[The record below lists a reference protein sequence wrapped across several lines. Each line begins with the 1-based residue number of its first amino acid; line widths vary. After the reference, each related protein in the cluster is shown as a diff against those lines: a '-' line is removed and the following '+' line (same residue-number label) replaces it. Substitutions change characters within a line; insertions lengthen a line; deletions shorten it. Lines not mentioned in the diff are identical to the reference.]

1 MFSNV
6 LPKVVA
12 DTPVGG
18 NVLGAM
24 QAGQNYNQTA
34 LQNQFYP
41 QLAQAQV
48 AQQQSQAA
56 AAPLNAMATI
66 ASNPMLW
73 ALMPPDQRK
82 QMASYLTNTVLK
94 TQQNLSNMQNQSPP
108 QSWVKKAI
116 NGLFGMNQQP
126 VQRNQNAMNQ
136 MPAYSQPPS
145 NNSMAQQPQS
155 SYPSS
160 TGMTSNQSSP
170 NLPQGNDVGQG
181 VGEKATAPYQE
192 QVHAPGMLYVDQQGN
207 PTYSPTVGTVG
218 QYQTALD
225 AINRTMPVLDRLQ
238 DESEEFL
245 KPGGRSK
252 LAKAEAASTALG
264 FNIITPEIAKKFS
277 IDPRMVARYNKFVGD
292 QNQVKESLK
301 NSFVYPN
308 TEGSLS
314 QIGSMVTPG
323 LLNEDYDGYSARIG
337 QLKDQ
342 LNNETIPKL
351 KSSLRLGYNV
361 SGSNSPSSNNNIP
374 GGKAIINIKS
384 SNGKSYSIY
393 AKNLTEALKRDP
405 DAIVMAR

>member
-18 NVLGAM
+18 NVLGSM
-24 QAGQNYNQTA
+24 QAGQNYNKTS
-34 LQNQFYP
+34 LENQFYP

-73 ALMPPDQRK
+73 ALMPDDQRR

-94 TQQNLSNMQNQSPP
+94 TQQNLSNLQSSPPP
-108 QSWVKKAI
+108 QSFVHRAM
-116 NGLFGMNQQP
+116 NALFGMSQQP
-126 VQRNQNAMNQ
+126 QQSNQNAMNQ
-136 MPAYSQPPS
+136 MPMNTSGNSITQQPAYSS
-145 NNSMAQQPQS
+145 QS
-155 SYPSS
+155 SS
-160 TGMTSNQSSP
+160 TYNNSNQSSP
-170 NLPQGNDVGQG
+170 NLPQGNDVGAG
-181 VGEKATAPYQE
+181 VGAKATAPYQE
-192 QVHAPGMLYVDQQGN
+192 QIHAPSTLYVDRQGN
-207 PTYSPTVGTVG
+207 PTYSPATGTVS

-225 AINRTMPVLDRLQ
+225 SISRVLPVLDRLQ
-238 DESEEFL
+238 DESKEFL
-245 KPGGRSK
+245 QPGGRAK

-264 FNIITPEIAKKFS
+264 FNIITPEIAAKFG
-277 IDPRMVARYNKFVGD
+277 IDPETVARYNKFVGD
-292 QNQVKESLK
+292 QNQAKESLK

-308 TEGSLS
+308 TEGSLA

-323 LLNEDYDGYSARIG
+323 YLNEDYNGYSKRIG
-337 QLKDQ
+337 ELKDQ

-361 SGSNSPSSNNNIP
+361 SGPSQQSTNNIP
-374 GGKAIINIKS
+374 AGNGVITIKD
-384 SNGKSYSIY
+384 SNGNSHNIF
-393 AKNLTEALKRDP
+393 ARNLTEALKRDP
-405 DAIVMAR
+405 DAVVIAR